1 MHLTRA
7 HARQMYIVPY
17 PYHCVMVY
25 DDAKDYSFVRA
36 RARARRASCGG
47 GPLRACHLLGGLQ
60 VRQDEFVEFVQK
72 NLRADVVRKREH
84 RMMLRAMRGSMV
96 HLEHN
101 QMGELVAPW
110 CAPPPHVDAQ
120 THIRIHTNTNTHH
133 IHASPERRDAH
144 GT

>member
-36 RARARRASCGG
+36 RARAACFMRRRPVACLSPAG
-47 GPLRACHLLGGLQ
+47 GPQ